1 MGDFFKSFR
10 FKVLLCLCA
19 LIVGVTIY
27 TVTRGGYSSGSSS
40 FFGTM
45 FAPLQRLSE
54 SISESVTSSLDS
66 VVNADRYY
74 RENQKLKEE
83 LGKCYNELID
93 YDNIKRENEEFRK
106 MLELKEKYPDY
117 VFSSPCCI
125 IARTTN
131 DPYGAFTID
140 KGSDDGIAPN
150 DPVVT
155 SVGLVGICS
164 EVSPR
169 NSRVRT
175 IFSPENP
182 VGVMCVRTKDTGVLE
197 GSYELAEKGLCRMS
211 YIDKNSDMKVGDLV
225 VTSGNSGIFPI
236 DQLVGTVEEV
246 EMEES
251 GLSKYAIVRP
261 VIAPGETVNV
271 FVITSFNGQGEGYE

>member
-19 LIVGVTIY
+19 LIVGITIY
-27 TVTRGGYSSGSSS
+27 TVTKGGYSSGSSS
-40 FFGTM
+40 FFGEF
-45 FAPLQRLSE
+45 FAPLQKLSSALSE
-54 SISESVTSSLDS
+54 KVSSGLDS
-66 VVNADRYY
+66 IVNADRYY

-83 LGKCYNELID
+83 LGRCYNQLID

-117 VFSSPCCI
+117 VFSSPCSI

-155 SVGLVGICS
+155 SIGLVGICS

-175 IFSPENP
+175 IFSPETP
-182 VGVMCVRTKDTGVLE
+182 VGVMCVRTKDTGVLQ
-197 GSYELAEKGLCRMS
+197 GSYELAEKGDRKS
-211 YIDKNSDMKVGDLV
+211 V
-225 VTSGNSGIFPI
+225 V
-236 DQLVGTVEEV
+236 
-246 EMEES
+246 
-251 GLSKYAIVRP
+251 
-261 VIAPGETVNV
+261 
-271 FVITSFNGQGEGYE
+271 